1 MLTSKALNKNTTVTY
16 CTASNTLYVHK
27 ANVAPKN
34 VYTQNAQRIMR
45 NVSTAQLSAF
55 KQLPPTYLQ
64 KAKARAFPAFSSY
77 VNAVTNMFKAQ

>member
-27 ANVAPKN
+27 ANIQPKN
-34 VYTQNAQRIMR
+34 VYTQNAKRVMR
-45 NVSTAQLSAF
+45 NISNAQLSAF

-77 VNAVTNMFKAQ
+77 VNAVTKMFTA